1 MQLQIEDGKKTEL
14 HSLTICVSENQ
25 RSSAET
31 KGYKMEKI
39 IENLGF
45 DVKRYAGKVAS
56 IMAVAMI
63 ATTDAI
69 AQSDLNEADIKELE
83 EITIVAKRNEIR
95 EMREAAMPVSV
106 ISTKLLEGTSS
117 NINDALARTTG
128 VTVRNTGGVGSA
140 SRISVRGLEG
150 KRMGIY
156 IDEAAMGQFSDYLS
170 LNDVPT
176 DMIERIEI
184 YKGIVPYRFG
194 GSALGGAVNV
204 VTKEYPPVYLDASYE
219 LASFNTHKFNTAF
232 KRTNKKTGLQFG
244 VGGVYTYS
252 DNDYEMKLPNL
263 NNRVVKRDHDA
274 FRKVMAGGS
283 LKATKWYF
291 DEAKLELVYTNTK
304 KEIQG
309 IDFDIREAYTHGQA
323 GISAL
328 SLKKDNFIADGLD
341 FDFDASFSYGQNG
354 LNDKASYRYDWDGN
368 RYNSVSPYGGEQGNY
383 ASDSDNRTRDFLS
396 KLNLNYLL
404 NKHHTFNLNLY
415 ATSMHQNPHNEL
427 MDLSFGYQTNF
438 PSRMKSL
445 TTGFS
450 YDLTLFDGK
459 FMSATTIKNFL
470 FTSKTK
476 ALEHTFINN
485 PVDIDM
491 KKNYWGGSES
501 LRYKFNKRMMAKL
514 SFSSEV
520 RIPTS
525 EELAGN
531 GYSVL
536 PATDLEPERCNGL
549 NAGVIYRRLT
559 KFGVT
564 EIEAGYFFNDLHDMI
579 RYQADMIPS
588 MARYANFGT
597 VRSNGGEIEVKSDVA
612 PVLYLY
618 ANATYQDLRDCREH
632 ETGSEAENPTYNKR
646 MPNIPYLLANWGMDL
661 HKENL
666 FGGKK
671 QNTRLL
677 VDASYI
683 HEYFYDFEMSKYQDR
698 KIPSSLTFDACIEHS
713 FNYDSWIISFKVKN
727 LTDRVVYSELN
738 RPLPGRN
745 YSLKVRYVMK

>member
-1 MQLQIEDGKKTEL
+1 MMKNI
-14 HSLTICVSENQ
+14 N
-25 RSSAET
+25 
-31 KGYKMEKI
+31 
-39 IENLGF
+39 
-45 DVKRYAGKVAS
+45 GKVATV
-56 IMAVAMI
+56 MFVAM
-63 ATTDAI
+63 ATADSF
-69 AQSDLNEADIKELE
+69 AQGDYFDESQIKELE
-83 EITIVAKRNEIR
+83 EVSIVAKRSEIR

-106 ISTKLLEGTSS
+106 VSVKQLEGTTT

-219 LASFNTHKFNTAF
+219 IASFNTHKVNSTF
-232 KRTNKKTGLQFG
+232 KRTNNKTGLQFG
-244 VGGVYTYS
+244 LGGAFVYS
-252 DNDYEMKLPNL
+252 DNDYKMTLQNL
-263 NNRVVKRDHDA
+263 NNRVVERNHDA
-274 FRKVMAGGS
+274 YRKIMGGGS

-291 DEAKLELVYTNTK
+291 DEAKLELIYMNNK

-309 IDFDIREAYTHGQA
+309 IDFDIREAYSHGQA
-323 GISAL
+323 GIAAVT
-328 SLKKDNFIADGLD
+328 LKKDDFIADGLD
-341 FDFDASFSYGQNG
+341 FDFDASYSYGQNG
-354 LNDKASYRYDWDGN
+354 LCDKAPYRYDWDGN
-368 RYNSVSPYGGEQGNY
+368 RYNSVSAYGGEQGTY
-383 ASDSDNRTRDFLS
+383 ASDSDNRTKDLVS

-404 NKHHTFNLNLY
+404 NKHNSFNLNLY
-415 ATSMHQNPHNEL
+415 GTRTRQNPKNEL
-427 MDLSFGYQTNF
+427 MDLSFGYETNF
-438 PSRMKSL
+438 PSKMSSF

-450 YDLTLFDGK
+450 YDLTLLNGK
-459 FMSATTIKNFL
+459 FMSATTIKHF
-470 FTSKTK
+470 FFSSQTK
-476 ALEHTFINN
+476 VLEHTFVNS
-485 PVDIDM
+485 PVDLNT

-501 LRYKFNKRMMAKL
+501 LRYKFNKKLMAKA

-525 EELAGN
+525 EELVGN
-531 GYSVL
+531 GYSIL

-549 NAGVIYRRLT
+549 NAGMIYRRQN
-559 KFGVT
+559 KFGFF
-564 EIEAGYFFNDLHDMI
+564 EAEVGYFFNDLHDMI
-579 RYQADMIPS
+579 RYQADMIPT

-597 VRSNGGEIEVKSDVA
+597 VRSKGVELDIKGDAA
-612 PVLYLY
+612 PILYLY
-618 ANATYQDLRDCREH
+618 ANATFQDLRDHREH
-632 ETGSEAENPTYNKR
+632 ENGSEAANPTYNKR
-646 MPNIPYLLANWGMDL
+646 MPNIPYILANGGL
-661 HKENL
+661 EFHKANL
-666 FGGKK
+666 FGGEN
-671 QNTRLL
+671 QNSRFL

-698 KIPSSLTFDACIEHS
+698 KIPSSFTIDAGLEHS
-713 FNYDSWIISFKVKN
+713 FKDDSFILSFKVKN
-727 LTDRVVYSELN
+727 LTDKIVYSELN

-745 YSLKVRYVMK
+745 FSFKIRYVMK